1 MKMYCALNITE
12 TINSVIMTAGIFQNS
27 WVDRGRK
34 RGSEG
39 GGYFSGSEGVGVG
52 RGDCY
57 GIGRIGGKFSAIFCN
72 RIKTQDV
79 GTTKKG
85 VGGGKRSGLM
95 AMGSGN

>member
-1 MKMYCALNITE
+1 
-12 TINSVIMTAGIFQNS
+12 MTAGIFQNS

-52 RGDCY
+52 SLDCY